1 MNLHSHVMAWN
12 YAALQLNSVGKFVV
26 RPREKVSGYR
36 LPAGAF
42 LYVSCG
48 RAKVRI
54 DDTEFEADR
63 DFVCHAG
70 RDSILHI
77 AQASQIFEYY
87 LIGYQAIDADPC
99 SGQPSPLRWPGDPFK
114 EQYGFMPRTAIPLRQ
129 KVEQMHRQWQRA
141 GTLEQFHAKA
151 LFHQFVYEVLGE
163 LLEAGRAAETTDLV
177 NLAVRHI
184 GAHYA
189 EPLTLESL
197 ASTLNCTGRQLQRL
211 FKAKLLIGPIEYLIQ
226 LRMDKAKALLRQTD
240 VPLKQIAEAVGYE
253 DGYHF
258 SRMFKK
264 HAGVSPGLYREQDRS
279 AAGERRRHFPSRP
292 SRNAIAAPE
301 PQGYSNFG
309 SSLGKHRVIPHLRGE
324 LVLTRKPIRIAVLDY
339 QYIDHL
345 AALGE
350 VPVGSVIGTSDNSA
364 FPAYLADRLSD
375 VKVLGTKEMPDLEAI
390 IASKPDLIICTRFQE
405 ELYDRLSMIAPT
417 LMFDRNEDW
426 RFTLLKI
433 GRIVGKTREA
443 RRLIDRYRKKLEKLQ
458 AALASHLAGKTV
470 ALVRPRDRIIRLHTT
485 AHRTAELLYRDLGL
499 AAPGMTVGAG
509 NTSLPIS
516 LETLPN
522 LHADH
527 LFVLEDD
534 SNLQL
539 AEEFR
544 STPIWR
550 ELEAVRGNRVYTANT
565 TLWVGYYGPIAIGR
579 VLDEVAKALLRPAT

>member
-1 MNLHSHVMAWN
+1 MHLHSHVMAWN

-26 RPREKVSGYR
+26 RPGESVKGYR
-36 LPAGAF
+36 LPAGTF
-42 LYVSCG
+42 LYVG
-48 RAKVRI
+48 RGKARVRV
-54 DDTEFEADR
+54 DDTEYEAES

-70 RDSILHI
+70 RGSSLHI
-77 AQASQIFEYY
+77 AQAEQVFEYY
-87 LIGYQAIDADPC
+87 LIGYQAIAADP
-99 SGQPSPLRWPGDPFK
+99 SSSQPSPLRWPGDPFK
-114 EQYGFMPRTAIPLRQ
+114 EQYGVMPRTPIPLRL
-129 KVEQMHRQWQRA
+129 KVEQMHGQWQQA
-141 GTLEQFHAKA
+141 GTLEQFHAKG

-163 LLEAGRAAETTDLV
+163 LLEAGRDEESADLV
-177 NLAVRHI
+177 SLAVRYMS
-184 GAHYA
+184 AHYA

-197 ASTLNCTGRQLQRL
+197 SSLLNCTGRQLQRL
-211 FKAKLLIGPIEYLIQ
+211 FKTKLLIGPIDYLIR
-226 LRMDKAKALLRQTD
+226 LRMDKAKTLLRQTD

-264 HAGVSPGLYREQDRS
+264 HENVSPGLYREQGRS

-309 SSLGKHRVIPHLRGE
+309 SSSGKNRVIPHLKGE
-324 LVLTRKPIRIAVLDY
+324 LVLTRKPARIVVLDY

-350 VPVGSVIGTSDNSA
+350 IPVGSVIGTSDNSA
-364 FPAYLADRLSD
+364 FPAYLADRLGD

-390 IASKPDLIICTRFQE
+390 LSCEPDLIVCTRFQE

-433 GRIVGKTREA
+433 GRIVGKLREA
-443 RRLIDRYRKKLEKLQ
+443 RRLLDRHRKKLERLQ
-458 AALASHLAGKTV
+458 AALADHLAGKTV

-499 AAPGMTVGAG
+499 AAPGMTAGAG
-509 NTSLPIS
+509 NTSLPIP

-522 LHADH
+522 LRADH

-539 AEEFR
+539 ADEFR

-550 ELEAVRGNRVYTANT
+550 GLEAVRENRVYTANT

-579 VLDEVAKALLRPAT
+579 VLDEVAAALLRPAT